1 MKRRLRERVVLA
13 GSIVFGITFWS
24 NYAYSATAMVLPEG
38 RSRFSFAYAQTDGV
52 NSQYDVGGMKESITQ
67 PYDLTLD
74 SQTLRKFS
82 PDVSSLVDKL
92 NALPYRYDASKKDD
106 PYHGITKDG
115 NGVKLGDALTPGA
128 LNVTAQA
135 YREEFVL
142 SYQYGLTN
150 RLTIGFGVPIIKMQV
165 SGDAQVTGNNTAG
178 YIGNF
183 VTNLNLPNKDQLKS
197 GLSLLANANK
207 STLQGVLESRD
218 YSGATSWNQNGV
230 GDVVF
235 GGRYNYMKSDNHL
248 WLSSLQFGASAPT
261 GALKDPSQP
270 LAVDFGQGAW
280 DLTVS
285 NIFNFNPTNW
295 MVLSNTLSYGH
306 HLAASRQLRVDSS
319 PGEFLPDAA
328 DQQEVSMQLG
338 DQYETNFGM
347 DLKLTKSV
355 TFSTSYDLAWK
366 GNDVYSGTQDV
377 DYSYLSDDTNTFQ
390 KTVQAGISVSTIPA
404 FMKSEFP
411 VPVDIAFN
419 VYIPTGGRNVPVA
432 PYGTAELALYF

>member
-1 MKRRLRERVVLA
+1 MKRRLRERIVLA

-24 NYAYSATAMVLPEG
+24 NYAYSATAMVLPQG
-38 RSRFSFAYAQTDGV
+38 RSRLSFAYAQTDGI
-52 NSQYDVGGMKESITQ
+52 NSQYDASGTRESITQ

-74 SQTLRKFS
+74 SQTLRKFNDQMS
-82 PDVSSLVDKL
+82 TLVQGL
-92 NALPYRYDASKKDD
+92 NSTGLHYDASKKNT
-106 PYHGITKDG
+106 PYHGIAKDA
-115 NGVKLGDALTPGA
+115 NGPLLGDALTPGN

-142 SYQYGLTN
+142 SYQYGLTD

-165 SGDAQVTGNNTAG
+165 SGDAQITGTNTAAI
-178 YIGNF
+178 IGNYIAGQNASNSLQA
-183 VTNLNLPNKDQLKS
+183 NLK
-197 GLSLLANANK
+197 LLASANR
-207 STLQGVLESRD
+207 STLQSVLVSRD

-230 GDVVF
+230 GDVVL
-235 GGRYNYMKSDNHL
+235 GGRYNYMKSDNRL
-248 WLSSLQFGASAPT
+248 WLSSFQFGASAPT

-280 DLTVS
+280 DLTAS

-306 HLAASRQLRVDSS
+306 HLESSRQLRVASS
-319 PGEFLPDAA
+319 TGEFLPDAS

-338 DQYETNFGM
+338 DQYEVNLGM

-355 TFSTSYDLAWK
+355 TFSTSYDWAWK
-366 GNDVYSGTQDV
+366 ANDVYSGSRDI
-377 DYSYLSDDTNTFQ
+377 DYSYLSDDSNTFQ
-390 KTVQAGISVSTIPA
+390 KTVQAGVSVSTIPA

-419 VYIPTGGRNVPVA
+419 VYVPTGGRNVPVT